1 MPLDWNALLGTLR
14 PKGRLHV
21 VGAILEPIPVH
32 AFDLIT
38 TQRSVS
44 GSPNGAPAT
53 TAAMLNFAARHDILP
68 QTEHFPIAK
77 VNDAIQHLLDG
88 KARYRIVLDM

>member
-1 MPLDWNALLGTLR
+1 M
-14 PKGRLHV
+14 
-21 VGAILEPIPVH
+21 
-32 AFDLIT
+32 
-38 TQRSVS
+38 
-44 GSPNGAPAT
+44 
-53 TAAMLNFAARHDILP
+53 AAMLNFAARHDILP